1 MVLRLAMAKLNQI
14 IPGAVFRHYK
24 GQEYKIVTLAKNE
37 SNEEDVVVYEA
48 LYGDHKIWVRR
59 LESFCDD
66 VTVDNVGRERFS
78 LQQG

>member
-66 VTVDNVGRERFS
+66 VTVDNVGRERFF